1 MIEWVIFNKDICH
14 LVIYFLLKKKRKLI
28 FTYVLIKIITRILLL
43 MKYTSYNIYNV
54 ANIINIIIEKK
65 KFLKQKF
72 LFVIK

>member
-1 MIEWVIFNKDICH
+1 MCH

-43 MKYTSYNIYNV
+43 MKYSDEISYNIYNV

-72 LFVIK
+72 LFVIKKI